1 MNAEFI
7 INELQSVGTPA
18 KAAHL
23 QKFFKTGPGQ
33 YGEGDVFIGVVVPHT
48 RSIAKVNMGMPMT
61 EIRLLLKSK
70 YHEARLCGLLMLT
83 ERFKKAAEK
92 ERKEIFDFYL
102 KNASCANNWDLV
114 DLSCSTIVGVYL
126 LNKERKILYKL
137 AESECLWEQRIAI
150 VSTYSFIRENEFHDT
165 LELSKKLL
173 THKHDLMHKAVGWML
188 REVGKRDRRTLTD
201 FLEEYATKLPRTT
214 LRYAIEHYPEP
225 ERQYFL
231 KKK

>member
-7 INELQSVGTPA
+7 INELQSVGTPE

-33 YGEGDVFIGVVVPHT
+33 YGEGDIFIGVVVPHT
-48 RSIAKVNMGMPMT
+48 RGIAKANLQTPST
-61 EIRLLLKSK
+61 EIHKLLKSK
-70 YHEARLCGLLMLT
+70 FHEARLCALLILT

-92 ERKEIFDFYL
+92 DRKEIYEFYL
-102 KNASCANNWDLV
+102 KNASCVNNWDLV
-114 DLSCSTIVGVYL
+114 DLSCPTVVGEYL
-126 LNKERKILYKL
+126 LDKDRDILYEL
-137 AESECLWEQRIAI
+137 AQSKCLWEQRIAI
-150 VSTYSFIRENEFHDT
+150 VSTYAFIRKNDFFDT
-165 LELSKKLL
+165 ISLSERLF

-188 REVGKRDRRTLTD
+188 REVGKRDRDTLTG
-201 FLEEYATKLPRTT
+201 FLEENATKMPRTS
-214 LRYAIEHYPEP
+214 LRYAIEHYQEL

>member
-7 INELQSVGTPA
+7 LGKLQSVGTPE

-23 QKFFKTGPGQ
+23 QKFFKTGSGQ
-33 YGEGDVFIGVVVPHT
+33 YGEGDVFLGVVVPHT
-48 RSIAKVNMGMPMT
+48 RGIAKANLQTPLT
-61 EIRLLLKSK
+61 EISKLLKSK
-70 YHEARLCGLLMLT
+70 YHEARLCALLILT
-83 ERFKKAAEK
+83 ERFKKAPEK
-92 ERKEIFDFYL
+92 DHKEIFDFYL
-102 KNASCANNWDLV
+102 KNAPRVNNWDLV
-114 DLSCSTIVGVYL
+114 DLSCPTVVGEYL
-126 LNKERKILYKL
+126 LDKGRDILYKL
-137 AESECLWEQRIAI
+137 AESECLWEQRISI
-150 VSTYSFIRENEFHDT
+150 VATYTFIRKNDFSDT

-188 REVGKRDRRTLTD
+188 REVGKRDRKTLTD
-201 FLEEYATKLPRTT
+201 FLEEYTTKMPRTT